1 MIFSLPLET
10 RIDLRHKIIRE
21 IILRKYLPLLLLLSN
36 LVLLAAC
43 GPGASTP
50 TTTALPI
57 PEPSPTTFQ
66 ESACQSINL
75 EPTPDAKES
84 SLFPPV
90 TENDYVVGA
99 KDASMTIIEYGDFQ

>member
-1 MIFSLPLET
+1 MIFSLQLET
-10 RIDLRHKIIRE
+10 RIDPRHIIIRE
-21 IILRKYLPLLLLLSN
+21 IILKKYLPLLLLSHLA
-36 LVLLAAC
+36 LLAAC
-43 GPGASTP
+43 GPGASPP

-90 TENDYVVGA
+90 TENDYAVGP
-99 KDASMTIIEYGDFQ
+99 KDASMTMIEYGDFQ

>member
-1 MIFSLPLET
+1 MSFSLQLET
-10 RIDLRHKIIRE
+10 RIDLRHSIIRE
-21 IILRKYLPLLLLLSN
+21 IILKKYLPLLLLSN

-66 ESACQSINL
+66 ESACQSIDL

-90 TENDYVVGA
+90 TENDNVVGP

>member
-1 MIFSLPLET
+1 MIFSLQRET
-10 RIDLRHKIIRE
+10 RIDLRHIILRE
-21 IILRKYLPLLLLLSN
+21 IILKKYLPLLLLSS

-43 GPGASTP
+43 GPGASPP

-57 PEPSPTTFQ
+57 PEPSPTAFQ

-90 TENDYVVGA
+90 TENDYVVGP

>member
-1 MIFSLPLET
+1 MIFSLQRET
-10 RIDLRHKIIRE
+10 RIDLRHIILRE
-21 IILRKYLPLLLLLSN
+21 IILKKYLPLLLLSN

-43 GPGASTP
+43 GPGASHP

-57 PEPSPTTFQ
+57 PEPSPSTFQ